1 MRARA
6 LVAVA
11 LALLTLTACTQTDAD
26 ATASTHAADIDDIII
41 GPSDGLAP
49 SITLPQDETFTEPQG
64 KVIWEGEGAPLV
76 DNQPLLLDVYG
87 VSLADGSEVVN
98 TFDGLPQ
105 SYVLAREVLGDSLY
119 DLLIDGN
126 VGMRVLVVATANDEG
141 GVTPESSG
149 DPTSS
154 EPTVAL
160 VVDVLSER
168 ATGTPIPPRDDLPT
182 VEVNEDTGEPTITI
196 GDDLTEP
203 TTVQSET
210 LIQGDGEQV
219 KKGSYLLVN
228 YKAVHWRD
236 GTEFASSW
244 PADTAPFNTQVG
256 TGQLIPALDQSLL
269 DQTAGSQVLVVAPP
283 AFGYP
288 EEGTLVFVVD
298 ILDVWTPAT

>member
-11 LALLTLTACTQTDAD
+11 LALLTLTACTKTDAD
-26 ATASTHAADIDDIII
+26 ATASNSSADINDILI

-49 SITLPQDETFTEPQG
+49 TLTLPENQTFTEPQG
-64 KVIWEGEGAPLV
+64 KVIWEGDGAPLV

-87 VSLADGSEVVN
+87 VSLADGSELVN
-98 TFDGLPQ
+98 TFDGLPA

-126 VGMRVLVVATANDEG
+126 VGMRVLVVAPAIAKEET
-141 GVTPESSG
+141 TPESSAS
-149 DPTSS
+149 PTTS

-160 VVDVLSER
+160 LVDVLSER
-168 ATGTPIPPRDDLPT
+168 AAGTPIPPRDDLPS
-182 VEVNEDTGEPTITI
+182 VQINEDTGEPTITI

-203 TTVQSET
+203 TTIQSET

-219 KKGSYLLVN
+219 EKGSYLLVN
-228 YKAVHWRD
+228 YKAVHWKN

-244 PADTAPFNTQVG
+244 PADTAPFSTQVG

-283 AFGYP
+283 AYGYP

-298 ILDVWTPAT
+298 ILDVWTPVS

>member
-11 LALLTLTACTQTDAD
+11 VALLTLTACSKTDAD
-26 ATASTHAADIDDIII
+26 ATASSSAADINDILI

-49 SITLPQDETFTEPQG
+49 TITLPEDETFAHPQG
-64 KVIWEGEGAPLV
+64 KVVWEGEGAPLA

-98 TFDGLPQ
+98 TFDGLPV

-126 VGMRVLVVATANDEG
+126 VGMRVLVVATATENSEI
-141 GVTPESSG
+141 TPETTAK
-149 DPTSS
+149 PTSS

-160 VVDVLSER
+160 VVDVLSDR
-168 ATGTPIPPRDDLPT
+168 ATGTVIPPRDDLPT

-196 GDDLTEP
+196 GEDLTEP
-203 TTVQSET
+203 TTIQSET

-219 KKGSYLLVN
+219 KEGSYLLLN
-228 YKAVHWRD
+228 YKAVYWKN

-244 PADTAPFNTQVG
+244 PADTAPFATQVG

-283 AFGYP
+283 AYGYP

-298 ILDVWTPAT
+298 ILDVWTPVS